1 MLQDIYTGGLEILIE
16 IMKIPAEQLR
26 SKDALAFQKILITF
40 LLFTIGGQRKGVIL
54 NMIIKVLIILFD

>member
-16 IMKIPAEQLR
+16 IMKIPAEQLS